1 MQRRTLPKKSRKKK
15 TERRS
20 ERQDAL
26 SINPLLRLP
35 FCLEPQVD
43 WSQRMEATLKAAYTP
58 VMQTP
63 ESLEHKKKSG
73 K

>member
-1 MQRRTLPKKSRKKK
+1 MQRRTRPKTGRQKK

-20 ERQDAL
+20 ERQGAL

-35 FCLEPQVD
+35 FYLEAQVD
-43 WSQRMEATLKAAYTP
+43 LSKRMEDTLKATYAP

-63 ESLEHKKKSG
+63 KFLGCEKKSG